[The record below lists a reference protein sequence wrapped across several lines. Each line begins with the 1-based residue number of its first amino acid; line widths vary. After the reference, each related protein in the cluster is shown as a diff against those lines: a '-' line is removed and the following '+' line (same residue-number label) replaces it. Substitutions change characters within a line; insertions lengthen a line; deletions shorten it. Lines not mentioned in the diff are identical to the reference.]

1 MSRFDLNGL
10 RARVQPSGP
19 AARSTVREAEA
30 DSLPVVHRLAM
41 LYLALPVSL
50 WLLGWFKWWVG
61 WPATGL
67 LALAL
72 SPALRGSW
80 RGRPSPATWGV
91 ALGALGWIMLSA
103 VGGVFDGFN
112 LNWLEHRA
120 TLLDLGRYPWPTFL
134 PDELAAYVSA
144 GASPPSPLLRYYLG
158 WYMVPGLAARLWGP
172 GALQWA
178 VPLWSW
184 LGVSLILLL
193 ITRNRQGW
201 NACLAAA
208 IFVFFSGLHVL
219 LETLGERVADF
230 VVPMRGLENPQHFM
244 PAGLYAL
251 LMAQL
256 RRQPRFL
263 AVSGVLLAA
272 APFWS
277 AFVAVGLLPLIAA
290 LWRENG
296 LRPFLRWP
304 NLCLAGPLAGLA
316 LLYLTAGALDFP
328 RGWLWELHA
337 WPRLARQLPL
347 IYLGEFGLLAF
358 LLQRVRPQL
367 RRDPFFVASLLT
379 LLLLP
384 LYHFGQ
390 AGDLRANGSRP
401 AIVLLIWF
409 CVETLPVQRLRL
421 AWKGPRDR
429 RYAVLGL
436 VLVWGLGAVTA
447 AQELAHNLRDVYPFR
462 YAAHA
467 RHTTLVDLPTAWQR
481 QNIAPAPPALLGALL
496 RETANR
502 DRGFRR
508 GELIVRGAWDLYW
521 AENRLVYVKAPCVPA
536 DMEELY
542 VQAVPA
548 DRARHAAAFR
558 RLRMDPF
565 GYRYLF
571 HQGRQIG
578 HACGLI
584 WPAPAFALKAV
595 RTGQR
600 MRAED
605 NWEAELAL
613 DAAGAVRA
621 VTYQD
626 SRAFRAAYASATK
639 GAPAVRSVFDVYLE
653 AGTVVFAKDV
663 CTRADL
669 TPPWFWLNAHPVR
682 RRARADATMQ
692 TIDFRRAGVRID
704 GHCYA
709 AMPLPTYD
717 FVQLRVGQHGEL
729 RGTEAWTA
737 ALNPP
742 AVIRAYQ
749 DQYQALVA
757 TAPARRAVFDV
768 YVNENA
774 AFFLKEPCL
783 PEDTQPKF
791 ILHVLPAR
799 RGDLSL
805 LRRHLGF
812 DNLGFAF
819 DRYGV
824 HMDGKCLARVE
835 LPDYAI
841 ARLRVGQFLSR
852 EERELWKEEI
862 PLPGTP

>member
-1 MSRFDLNGL
+1 MSRFDPNGL
-10 RARVQPSGP
+10 RTRVRPGDP
-19 AARSTVREAEA
+19 EA
-30 DSLPVVHRLAM
+30 DSLPVVHRLAL
-41 LYLALPVSL
+41 LYLALPL
-50 WLLGWFKWWVG
+50 GIWLLGWFKWWVG
-61 WPATGL
+61 LPATGL
-67 LALAL
+67 LVLAL
-72 SPALRGSW
+72 GPALRGSW
-80 RGRPSPATWGV
+80 RGWPSPATWGV

-103 VGGVFDGFN
+103 IGGVFDGFN

-120 TLLDLGRYPWPTFL
+120 TLLDLGRYPWPAFL
-134 PDELAAYVSA
+134 PDELAAYVA
-144 GASPPSPLLRYYLG
+144 ADENPPSPLLRYYLG
-158 WYMVPGLAARLWGP
+158 WYMVPGLAARWWGP

-193 ITRNRQGW
+193 LTRNRRGW
-201 NACLAAA
+201 HAGLGVA
-208 IFVFFSGLHVL
+208 IFVFFSGLGVL

-256 RRQPRFL
+256 RRHPRFL
-263 AVSGVLLAA
+263 AVSGVALAA

-290 LWRENG
+290 LWWTNG

-304 NLCLAGPLAGLA
+304 NLCLAVPLAGLTI
-316 LLYLTAGALDFP
+316 LYLTAGTLDFP
-328 RGWLWELHA
+328 RGWLWELHG
-337 WPRLARQLPL
+337 WPLLARQLPL

-409 CVETLPVQRLRL
+409 CVETLPVQGLRS
-421 AWKGPRDR
+421 AWKRPRAR
-429 RYAVLGL
+429 RYAALGL
-436 VLVWGLGAVTA
+436 ALVWALGAVTA
-447 AQELAHNLRDVYPFR
+447 AQELARNLRDVYPFR

-467 RHTTLVDLPTAWQR
+467 QHTTLVDLPVAWQR
-481 QNIAPAPPALLGALL
+481 QNAAPALPALLGALL
-496 RETANR
+496 REAGNREAN
-502 DRGFRR
+502 FRR
-508 GELIVRGAWDLYW
+508 GELILRGVWDLYW
-521 AENRLVYVKAPCVPA
+521 ADNRLVYVKAPCVPA
-536 DMEELY
+536 DLEDLY

-548 DRARHAAAFR
+548 DRARHADAFR
-558 RLRMDPF
+558 RLRMDSF
-565 GYRYLF
+565 GYRYLL
-571 HQGRQIG
+571 HQGRHMG
-578 HACGLI
+578 NACGLI
-584 WPAPAFALKAV
+584 WPAPSFALKAV

-600 MRAED
+600 MRAEA
-605 NWEAELAL
+605 NWEAELTL
-613 DAAGAVRA
+613 DAAGAVKA

-626 SRAFRAAYASATK
+626 SRAFRAAYAAVTA
-639 GAPAVRSVFDVYLE
+639 GAPAARAVFDVYLDT
-653 AGTVVFAKDV
+653 GTVTFAKDV

-669 TPPWFWLNAHPVR
+669 MPPWFWLEAHPV
-682 RRARADATMQ
+682 RRARADAALQ

-717 FVQLRVGQHGEL
+717 FVQLRVGQHGAS
-729 RGTEAWTA
+729 RGDEAWTV

-742 AVIRAYQ
+742 AVIRAYR
-749 DQYQALVA
+749 DQYQALA
-757 TAPARRAVFDV
+757 AAAPALRAVFDV
-768 YVNENA
+768 YVTENA
-774 AFFLKEPCL
+774 VLFLKEPCA

-799 RGDLSL
+799 RGDLSP
-805 LRRHLGF
+805 RRRRLGF

-824 HMDGKCLARVE
+824 HMDGQCLARVE

-852 EERELWKEEI
+852 EGRDLWKEEI
-862 PLPGTP
+862 PLTRTP